1 MNKLQSETDNNIIPM
16 ERTTQI
22 IDDDTDNDT
31 IHHLTLELSK
41 VCRCCLENKIEMK
54 SLYESDNFF
63 PDLIM
68 IIAAVVVSS
77 NLFSILHFVIPN
89 LISDKYR

>member
-1 MNKLQSETDNNIIPM
+1 MNKLQSENENNILAM
-16 ERTTQI
+16 DRTTQMI
-22 IDDDTDNDT
+22 EDDTDNET
-31 IHHLTLELSK
+31 IIQLSLELSK

-68 IIAAVVVSS
+68 IIAAVVVSTYFA
-77 NLFSILHFVIPN
+77 NQN
-89 LISDKYR
+89 

>member
-1 MNKLQSETDNNIIPM
+1 MNKLQSESENNILAM
-16 ERTTQI
+16 ENTPQMI
-22 IDDDTDNDT
+22 EDDTDNDT
-31 IHHLTLELSK
+31 IIQLSLELSK

-68 IIAAVVVSS
+68 IIAAVVVSNYLS
-77 NLFSILHFVIPN
+77 FWMTPINLNS
-89 LISDKYR
+89 

>member
-1 MNKLQSETDNNIIPM
+1 MNKLQSENENNIIPM

-22 IDDDTDNDT
+22 IDDDTDNDDQ
-31 IHHLTLELSK
+31 IHQSLELSK
-41 VCRCCLENKIEMK
+41 ICRCCLENKIEMK
-54 SLYESDNFF
+54 SLYESDNFL

-77 NLFSILHFVIPN
+77 LTSG
-89 LISDKYR
+89 